1 MSAPCPDIPP
11 LDIPSTDL
19 GFPDP
24 GQALE
29 SLPLPV
35 ACFDASG
42 RWASLNEAAEQW
54 LNLSSTGVRGLAP
67 EDRALI
73 ARLRT
78 RPGLG
83 ALVAQ
88 AAAADKPVLHP
99 AVRFET
105 SDRAD
110 RWTVRQAA
118 LHLRALPGGGV
129 VVAILPAAGD
139 DAAMPRRAARSAI
152 GMAEM
157 LAHEIRNPLSGI
169 RGAAQLLAGG
179 LPPEDRELAGLIV
192 AESRRIVALLDEVE
206 RFGDTSAPR
215 LQAVN
220 IHDIL
225 ERARRSILLGRGG
238 LLGQGGTGLRIVTD
252 YDPSL
257 PPALADPDRLMQ
269 VVLNLLQNAV
279 QALAGGLAE
288 PPRGTIRL
296 RTAWDGALRGE
307 GGTALPIQV
316 EVEDDGPGIPPRIAD
331 QVFEPFVSG
340 RENGTGLGLALAG
353 KIITDHGGLI
363 RAESRPGRTVLRV
376 SLPQAGREGG

>member
-1 MSAPCPDIPP
+1 MSAPLAAAPV
-11 LDIPSTDL
+11 
-19 GFPDP
+19 PDP
-24 GQALE
+24 TLALE

-35 ACFDASG
+35 ACFDAEG
-42 RWASLNEAAEQW
+42 RWASLNEAAEEW

-78 RPGLG
+78 DPGLG

-88 AAAADKPVLHP
+88 AAAADEPVLHA
-99 AVRFET
+99 AVQFQT

-110 RWTVRQAA
+110 RWTTRQAA
-118 LHLRALPGGGV
+118 VHLCALPGGGV
-129 VVAILPAAGD
+129 VAAILPAAAG

-157 LAHEIRNPLSGI
+157 LAHEIRNPLAGI
-169 RGAAQLLAGG
+169 RGAAQLLATD
-179 LPPEDRELAGLIV
+179 LSPEDRELADLIV

-206 RFGDTSAPR
+206 RFGDTSPPR

-225 ERARRSILLGRGG
+225 ERARRSILLADAGA
-238 LLGQGGTGLRIVTD
+238 GLRIVTD

-257 PPALADPDRLMQ
+257 PPALADPDRIMQ
-269 VVLNLLQNAV
+269 VALNLLQNAV
-279 QALAGGLAE
+279 QAISGAPGAV
-288 PPRGTIRL
+288 PGTIRL
-296 RTAWDGALRGE
+296 RTAWDGALRNPD
-307 GGTALPIQV
+307 GTPLPIQL
-316 EVEDDGPGIPPRIAD
+316 EIEDDGPGIPPRIAD

-353 KIITDHGGLI
+353 KIVTDHGGLI

-376 SLPQAGREGG
+376 SLPQAGKGGG

>member
-1 MSAPCPDIPP
+1 MSTSLAAAPV
-11 LDIPSTDL
+11 
-19 GFPDP
+19 PDP
-24 GQALE
+24 AQALE
-29 SLPLPV
+29 WLPRPV
-35 ACFDASG
+35 ACFAACG
-42 RWASLNEAAEQW
+42 RWASLNDAAEQW

-78 RPGLG
+78 DPGLG

-88 AAAADKPVLHP
+88 AAAADEPVLHP
-99 AVRFET
+99 SVRFQT

-110 RWTVRQAA
+110 RWTTRQAA
-118 LHLRALPGGGV
+118 LHLRGLPGGGV
-129 VVAILPAAGD
+129 VAAILPATGH

-179 LPPEDRELAGLIV
+179 LSPEDRELADLIV

-220 IHDIL
+220 VHDIL
-225 ERARRSILLGRGG
+225 ERARRSILLGGAKA
-238 LLGQGGTGLRIVTD
+238 RIATD

-257 PPALADPDRLMQ
+257 PPALADPVRIMQ
-269 VVLNLLQNAV
+269 VMLNLLQNAV
-279 QALAGGLAE
+279 QAGAGT
-288 PPRGTIRL
+288 PPGTIRL
-296 RTAWDGALRGE
+296 RTAWDGALRSE
-307 GGTALPIQV
+307 GGTPLPIRI
-316 EVEDDGPGIPPRIAD
+316 EVEDDGPGIPAHIAD

-353 KIITDHGGLI
+353 KIVTDHGGLI

-376 SLPQAGREGG
+376 SLPQAGRLAGRGDG